1 MARTVRGMRPCCP
14 QKVAICK
21 CKIIA
26 ETSEENLLLE
36 MYDKLNRDQRN
47 RLLGYIE
54 ALAETK

>member
-1 MARTVRGMRPCCP
+1 MENEELDNELVVENDVP
-14 QKVAICK
+14 
-21 CKIIA
+21 